1 MGFLLL
7 RKGQAFSYEPDY
19 FWFLVWTRQLL
30 RSDLIFDSGT
40 NQFLRADRFADV
52 ERYLPPKSL
61 AEILED
67 VICAAVGIGVVIV
80 IGATASQL
88 IDSALGPTRQS
99 RASKRRQ
106 PNYEPLESWKK
117 QLVRVRDDNICS
129 YCGIHD
135 PAGHVDHKT
144 SRANGGSN
152 LLRNLVWSC
161 TSCNCSKGR
170 MNAPAFRRLQLELTS
185 VSAMD

>member
-1 MGFLLL
+1 MGILLS
-7 RKGQAFSYEPDY
+7 RNGQTVTYEPDY
-19 FWFLVWTRQLL
+19 FWFLVRTKQLL
-30 RSDLIFDSGT
+30 RTDLIFDSAT

-52 ERYLPPKSL
+52 EPYLPPKSL

-80 IGATASQL
+80 IGATATQL
-88 IDSALGPTRQS
+88 VDSAFGPTRQS
-99 RASKRRQ
+99 RARKRRQ
-106 PNYEPLESWKK
+106 PNYKPLESWKK
-117 QLVRVRDDNICS
+117 QLVRVRDGEICS
-129 YCGIHD
+129 YCGVHD

-161 TSCNCSKGR
+161 IFCNCSKGR
-170 MNAPAFRRLQLELTS
+170 MNAPAFRRLS
-185 VSAMD
+185 WN

>member
-1 MGFLLL
+1 MNVFLI
-7 RKGQAFSYEPDY
+7 RNGHRISYEPDY
-19 FWFLVWTRQLL
+19 FWFLVHTMQLL
-30 RSDLIFDSGT
+30 RSDLILDSRT
-40 NQFLRADRFADV
+40 NQFLQADRFADF
-52 ERYLPPKSL
+52 EPYLPPKSP

-67 VICAAVGIGVVIV
+67 VISAAVGIGVVVV
-80 IGATASQL
+80 IGATAAEL
-88 IDSALGPTRQS
+88 IASVLGPTKQS
-99 RASKRRQ
+99 KARKRRQ

-117 QLVRVRDDNICS
+117 QLVRVRDDEICG
-129 YCGIHD
+129 YCGVHD

-170 MNAPAFRRLQLELTS
+170 MNTPAFRRLS
-185 VSAMD
+185 WN